1 MQAPLSAA
9 QPLRLI
15 VTGATSFLGTE
26 LVKALLTDGHQV
38 VAVCREGSH
47 GSKRLGCHGGLT
59 VVHAEMHDYGR
70 LPEIAGCADVFIH
83 LAWSGTGHQGRDI
96 EEIQKQNIDCSLLA
110 MKAAKGMG
118 CRLFVDAGSQAEYG
132 TAIGLITEA
141 TPCRPFSAYGKAKLR
156 MKEEGFKLSRQLEI
170 KYIHLR
176 IFSLFGE
183 NDHPWTLVMSG
194 LRKMLR
200 GERLELSPCTQQWN
214 FLHAGDAARQII
226 GLCHHA
232 LQTGSIE
239 QEVYHIA
246 SKDTRV
252 LKEFVEEMAE
262 LAASDSVLD
271 YGAVIPEH
279 TVSLHPSVA
288 KTEAAARFISEHTFR
303 EVILRIINQYRQ
315 QSL

>member
-1 MQAPLSAA
+1 
-9 QPLRLI
+9 
-15 VTGATSFLGTE
+15 
-26 LVKALLTDGHQV
+26 
-38 VAVCREGSH
+38 
-47 GSKRLGCHGGLT
+47 
-59 VVHAEMHDYGR
+59 
-70 LPEIAGCADVFIH
+70 
-83 LAWSGTGHQGRDI
+83 
-96 EEIQKQNIDCSLLA
+96 
-110 MKAAKGMG
+110 
-118 CRLFVDAGSQAEYG
+118 
-132 TAIGLITEA
+132 
-141 TPCRPFSAYGKAKLR
+141 
-156 MKEEGFKLSRQLEI
+156 
-170 KYIHLR
+170 
-176 IFSLFGE
+176 
-183 NDHPWTLVMSG
+183 
-194 LRKMLR
+194 MLR

-214 FLHAGDAARQII
+214 FLYAGDAARQII
-226 GLCHHA
+226 GLCRHA